1 MNPTS
6 ALIVLIFISGAFA
19 GGRNRGRGGDGIRG
33 GGGSFGGEGYE
44 DYKNQT
50 CTENSITCSDDGS
63 ETCPDDSMKPAL
75 TLAEQEEWQK
85 CFCCVD
91 RKEMK
96 EKDKQARCDVAG
108 IDCNPANRALGG
120 FMQNGGRGGG
130 GGRGGESKI
139 GPFQTEEEIAESA
152 QRYCCGD

>member
-1 MNPTS
+1 M
-6 ALIVLIFISGAFA
+6 
-19 GGRNRGRGGDGIRG
+19 
-33 GGGSFGGEGYE
+33 YE
-44 DYKNQT
+44 DYKNQI
-50 CTENSITCSDDGS
+50 CTENSIICSNNGS